1 MTVIEDV
8 PQRLLP
14 APGADGYWDLTEV
27 AASRREATF
36 EEFLSTTLID
46 MAVRIDPTW
55 TAASFQARG
64 RRRWIQDL
72 ALVEAACDPCQG
84 MRGRRRA
91 ALTENAFLGVTVL
104 RGGSETLVVGD
115 ATFDMRP
122 GDAVAWRSDQP
133 IRFQVHSPQAKQTLI
148 VPLTALA
155 EMSGGKRQF
164 GPLLLDRT
172 APATE
177 LFTGYL
183 ALLARTMD
191 RLSASEVRA
200 ARSAALE
207 LLIPAARRQVTAENG
222 GAIEPPIALLQNWIE
237 QRLLSGDVTALSIA
251 AAHGMSVRG
260 VYRVFEEAGETVGA
274 FVRARR
280 LARARRDL
288 AAGAGSIADVAVRW
302 GFSDPSHFARAFR
315 AEYGCAPRDYRASA
329 ATRS

>member
-1 MTVIEDV
+1 MTVIEDI

-27 AASRREATF
+27 AASKREATF
-36 EEFLSTTLID
+36 EEFLSTALVD

-55 TAASFQARG
+55 TAPSFQARA

-84 MRGRRRA
+84 MRGKRRA
-91 ALTENAFLGVTVL
+91 AQTEDAYLGVTVL
-104 RGGSETLVVGD
+104 REGSETLVVGD

-122 GDAVAWRSDQP
+122 GDAVVWRSDQP
-133 IRFQVHSPQAKQTLI
+133 IRFQVHSPQVKQTLI
-148 VPLTALA
+148 IPLIAL
-155 EMSGGKRQF
+155 EETSGGKRLF

-183 ALLARTMD
+183 ALLARTID
-191 RLSASEVRA
+191 RLSASEMRA

-207 LLIPAARRQVTAENG
+207 LLIPATRHQVSAEKEGTNG
-222 GAIEPPIALLQNWIE
+222 PPIVLLQDWIE
-237 QRLLSGDVTALSIA
+237 QRLLSGDITALSIA

-288 AAGAGSIADVAVRW
+288 AAGASSIADIAVRW

-315 AEYGCAPRDYRASA
+315 AEYGCAPRDYRTSA
-329 ATRS
+329 ATAC

>member
-1 MTVIEDV
+1 MTVVEDI

-27 AASRREATF
+27 AASKREATF
-36 EEFLSTTLID
+36 EEFLSTALVD
-46 MAVRIDPTW
+46 MAVRIDATW
-55 TAASFQARG
+55 TAASFQSWA

-72 ALVEAACDPCQG
+72 ALVEAGCDPCQG
-84 MRGRRRA
+84 MRGKRRA
-91 ALTENAFLGVTVL
+91 ARAADPYLGVTVL
-104 RGGSETLVVGD
+104 REGSETLVVGD

-122 GDAVAWRSDQP
+122 GDAVVWRSDQP
-133 IRFQVHSPQAKQTLI
+133 IRFQVHSPQIKQTLI
-148 VPLTALA
+148 IPLIAL
-155 EMSGGKRQF
+155 EETSGGNFLFR
-164 GPLLLDRT
+164 PLLLDRT

-183 ALLARTMD
+183 ALLARTLD
-191 RLSASEVRA
+191 RLSASEMRA

-207 LLIPAARRQVTAENG
+207 LLIPAARHHVTAENG
-222 GAIEPPIALLQNWIE
+222 GATEPPIALMKDWIE
-237 QRLLSGDVTALSIA
+237 QRLRLGDITALSIA

-288 AAGAGSIADVAVRW
+288 AAGAGSIADIAVRW

-315 AEYGCAPRDYRASA
+315 AEYGCAPRDYRTSA
-329 ATRS
+329 ATLS

>member
-1 MTVIEDV
+1 MTVIEDI
-8 PQRLLP
+8 PQQLLP
-14 APGADGYWDLTEV
+14 ASDAADYWDLTEV
-27 AASRREATF
+27 AASEREATF
-36 EEFLSTTLID
+36 EEFLSTALVD

-55 TAASFQARG
+55 TAASFRSWA

-72 ALVEAACDPCQG
+72 ALVEAGCDPCQG
-84 MRGRRRA
+84 MRGKRRA
-91 ALTENAFLGVTVL
+91 ALTVDPYLGVTVL
-104 RGGSETLVVGD
+104 REGSETLVVGD
-115 ATFDMRP
+115 ATMDMRP
-122 GDAVAWRSDQP
+122 GDAVVWRSDQP
-133 IRFQVHSPQAKQTLI
+133 IRFQVHSPQVKQTLI

-155 EMSGGKRQF
+155 EVSGGNLLFR
-164 GPLLLDRT
+164 PLLLDRT

-183 ALLARTMD
+183 ALLARTLD

-207 LLIPAARRQVTAENG
+207 LLIPAARHHVTAENG
-222 GAIEPPIALLQNWIE
+222 GATEPPIALMQDWIE
-237 QRLLSGDVTALSIA
+237 QRLLSGDITAPSIA

-274 FVRARR
+274 FVRGRR

-288 AAGAGSIADVAVRW
+288 AAGAGSIADVALRW

-329 ATRS
+329 ATLS